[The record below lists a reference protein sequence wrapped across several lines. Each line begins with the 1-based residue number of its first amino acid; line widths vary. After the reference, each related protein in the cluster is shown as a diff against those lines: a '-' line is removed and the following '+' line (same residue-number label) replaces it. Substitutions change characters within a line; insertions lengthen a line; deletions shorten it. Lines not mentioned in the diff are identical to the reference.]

1 MHEIG
6 LYLDETMASGIAAQN
21 QLFNSLSNLL
31 NEHATEHPE
40 DKQAADAAAQTVLAM
55 RRPLY
60 TERDRIQSNFDQ
72 LLLDMKKDSPQN
84 AKRAAMFTKDTMK
97 NMGAKLKKGGKRF
110 TLGKVSPET
119 LVNSILGQLD
129 MTDAPESV
137 KPEMNRVVARLRE
150 DLTDYFSILNA
161 AKEQIG

>member
-1 MHEIG
+1 
-6 LYLDETMASGIAAQN
+6 
-21 QLFNSLSNLL
+21 
-31 NEHATEHPE
+31 
-40 DKQAADAAAQTVLAM
+40 
-55 RRPLY
+55 
-60 TERDRIQSNFDQ
+60 
-72 LLLDMKKDSPQN
+72 
-84 AKRAAMFTKDTMK
+84 MFTKDTMK
-97 NMGAKLKKGGKRF
+97 NMNANLKKGGKRF

-150 DLTDYFSILNA
+150 DLTDYFSILKA

>member
-1 MHEIG
+1 
-6 LYLDETMASGIAAQN
+6 MAIRGGFYAY
-21 QLFNSLSNLL
+21 
-31 NEHATEHPE
+31 
-40 DKQAADAAAQTVLAM
+40 VLAM

-60 TERDRIQSNFDQ
+60 TERDRIRSDFDQ
-72 LLLDMKKDSPQN
+72 LLLDMKKDSPPN

-97 NMGAKLKKGGKRF
+97 NMSAKLKKGGKRF
-110 TLGKVSPET
+110 ALGKVSPET

-137 KPEMNRVVARLRE
+137 KPEMDRVVARLRE
-150 DLTDYFSILNA
+150 DLTDYFNILKA